1 MAGTY
6 GNSLDSIV
14 LPSQDLHLRI
24 NEDIMPTQPEFTQDI
39 QIQFVK
45 AGFDLSKTAC
55 GHISDFMGPSGAI
68 SQNQGDTLHT
78 PRCTS
83 ERLQKYQIVLLNKIT
98 IFLGQK
104 Y

>member
-45 AGFDLSKTAC
+45 
-55 GHISDFMGPSGAI
+55 GP
-68 SQNQGDTLHT
+68 L
-78 PRCTS
+78 TS
-83 ERLQKYQIVLLNKIT
+83 RPYIP
-98 IFLGQK
+98 FFSS
-104 Y
+104 